1 MTSRFNPA
9 LLVLRLALTAG
20 VVAAS
25 DAAWSVE
32 GTIHLAPRF
41 APLAAEGGFEQTPS
55 DAEIPQDWRKRVE
68 AGCGEQP
75 QAAASAAD

>member
-1 MTSRFNPA
+1 MTCRFNPA

-20 VVAAS
+20 AVAAS
-25 DAAWSVE
+25 DGAWSVE

-41 APLAAEGGFEQTPS
+41 APLAGDGGFEQIPS
-55 DAEIPQDWRKRVE
+55 DAEIPRDWRKRVE
-68 AGCGEQP
+68 AGRGEQP